1 MWTKLNQLWQAKD
14 LRNSILFVL
23 LILVIFRITAHVPVP
38 GVDVEGLRQLFN
50 RNQVLGLLNLFSGGG
65 LKNFSVVMLGV
76 GPYITASIIL
86 QLLTMIVPSMEQLSK
101 EPDGQKKINQWTR
114 YLMVPLAAMQ
124 AYAFIVLLKRQT
136 SLIGEMD
143 LVAWLTTII
152 TIVAGSVFLVWL
164 GELISEK
171 NIGNGISLIIF
182 AGIVASLPQTVQ
194 QMALT
199 FETTQLLQLLTYI
212 ILGLV
217 TILGVVVITEGQR
230 LVPVQYARQM
240 RGGRMFGGVSSH
252 LPLKVNMAGMIPI
265 IFAISLI
272 IFPQTIAQFFV
283 NAQQAILS
291 QIAHFVIQAF
301 QNQVTYG
308 IIYFILVVGFT
319 YFYTYIVFHPEQIAD
334 NLQKQGGFVPGIRPG
349 THTTEYLKNIVN
361 RILLAGA
368 LFLGVLAVLPLAV
381 QKFTGSA
388 SMAVGGSSLLIVV
401 SVVIETLRKIDSQ
414 LTMRDYDKL

>member
-1 MWTKLNQLWQAKD
+1 MWQKLVQLWHTKD

-23 LILVIFRITAHVPVP
+23 LMLLIFRIIAHVPIP
-38 GVDVEGLRQLFN
+38 GVDVEGLRQLFA

-65 LKNFSVVMLGV
+65 MENFSVVMLGV

-101 EPDGQKKINQWTR
+101 ESDGQKKINQWTR

-124 AYAFIVLLKRQT
+124 GYAFITLLQKQT
-136 SLIGEMD
+136 GLIGGMT
-143 LVAWLTTII
+143 LITWLTTII

-164 GELISEK
+164 GELITEK
-171 NIGNGISLIIF
+171 NVGNGISLLIF
-182 AGIVASLPQTVQ
+182 AGIMAGLPETLQ

-199 FETTQLLQLLTYI
+199 FETTQILQLAVYV

-217 TILGVVVITEGQR
+217 TILGVVIMTEGQR
-230 LVPVQYARQM
+230 LIPVQYARQM
-240 RGGRMFGGVSSH
+240 RGGRMYGGVNSH

-272 IFPQTIAQFFV
+272 IFPQTVAQFFV
-283 NAQQAILS
+283 GAQSPALVSAAKFI
-291 QIAHFVIQAF
+291 IQAF
-301 QNQVTYG
+301 QDQTVYG
-308 IIYFILVVGFT
+308 AIYFILVVAFT
-319 YFYTYIVFHPEQIAD
+319 YFYTYIVFHPEQIAE
-334 NLQKQGGFVPGIRPG
+334 NLQKQGGFIPGIRPG
-349 THTTEYLKNIVN
+349 THTTEYLQVIVN

-368 LFLGVLAVLPLAV
+368 LFLGIIAILPLLV
-381 QKFTGSA
+381 QGLTGS
-388 SMAVGGSSLLIVV
+388 SNMAVGGASLLIVV
-401 SVVIETLRKIDSQ
+401 SVVIETMRKIDSQ